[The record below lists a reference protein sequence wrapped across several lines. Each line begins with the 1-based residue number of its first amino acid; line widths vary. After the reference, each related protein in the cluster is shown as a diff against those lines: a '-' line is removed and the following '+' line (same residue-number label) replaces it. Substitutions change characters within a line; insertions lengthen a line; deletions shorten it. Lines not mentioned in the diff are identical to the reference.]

1 MDTFTKQ
8 LYNGKCQYKTGKCF
22 NERTRKRNGEAHS
35 LCEEHRLK
43 QNMIQRRSDRKYQ
56 TVHAIRRR
64 ERSQRRAVIKRQ
76 VSMAVAQQ
84 LFYEHQQ
91 QKSIASQLDLTMEN
105 ASSPSQNSLLQPSE
119 HDDVKT
125 YTSAE
130 KSSAQCQLVLDP
142 EHLHSRT
149 KEHSFISLQ
158 GHYST
163 TTFSDMTSNHVDD
176 KLLEDGTPTG
186 VDDFMP
192 ESFLSVC
199 IPEEID
205 AFTSVVPLLSA
216 IGEKQSW
223 TDDDI
228 DFLQDLLL

>member
-1 MDTFTKQ
+1 MDTFTEQ
-8 LYNGKCQYKTGKCF
+8 PYNGKCQYKTGKCF
-22 NERTRKRNGEAHS
+22 NERTLKRNGEAHS

-91 QKSIASQLDLTMEN
+91 QKTIALQLGSPAENLSN
-105 ASSPSQNSLLQPSE
+105 ASSSPSE
-119 HDDVKT
+119 NDQAQKYMCV
-125 YTSAE
+125 E
-130 KSSAQCQLVLDP
+130 KSPVQCHSTLES
-142 EHLHSRT
+142 EHLHSHK
-149 KEHSFISLQ
+149 KEHLISSLQ
-158 GHYST
+158 ALYPT
-163 TTFSDMTSNHVDD
+163 TTFSDMTSSHFVD
-176 KLLEDGTPTG
+176 KLPEDGTPTG

-199 IPEEID
+199 IPEGID

-216 IGEKQSW
+216 IGEKQTW